1 MPLFYRYDNFLHVCF
16 EALNTCSGQF
26 AAKALVSG
34 IHFLEKTDAEKIFDA
49 IITSDHHELIY
60 SCIKQVK
67 TNLELLQNTVPPK

>member
-1 MPLFYRYDNFLHVCF
+1 MKHVIKLYLHIFF
-16 EALNTCSGQF
+16 ESLNTFSGQF

-49 IITSDHHELIY
+49 IITSNHHDLIY

-67 TNLELLQNTVPPK
+67 AELNIR